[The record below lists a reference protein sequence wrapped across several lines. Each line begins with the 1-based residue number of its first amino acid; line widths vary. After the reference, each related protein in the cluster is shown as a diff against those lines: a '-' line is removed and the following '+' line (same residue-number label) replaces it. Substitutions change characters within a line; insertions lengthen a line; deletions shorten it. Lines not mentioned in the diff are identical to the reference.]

1 MSTDLPQLGAMIDAS
16 ASDSDYACAW
26 DFAELRAKLQ
36 SQAAEDTDHHDGGL
50 TEDNNGV
57 KSVPV

>member
-1 MSTDLPQLGAMIDAS
+1 MIDAS

-26 DFAELRAKLQ
+26 DFAELQAKLQ

-50 TEDNNGV
+50 TADNNGV